1 MSQATDALTVST
13 PTVAMI
19 RTLGLVAALCGLII
33 VSAYQGT
40 YDAVQENKRI
50 AVERAVFKVIPAA
63 TSIVEYL
70 APASG
75 APQKVGAG
83 GTAPAGSAASM
94 GTAPPGSIKF
104 YAGYDKDG
112 HLAGIAAEG
121 AAKGYGDTVRILFAW
136 DPARAAI
143 TGFGVVSS
151 RETPGIGDKVTTDPG
166 FLANFPLAAPL
177 SDDRMELA
185 HEIRTVKHGTK
196 ANPWEVDAIAGAT
209 ITSRA
214 VGKAI
219 NEAAQALVPRL
230 APHLDALKEKQ

>member
-1 MSQATDALTVST
+1 MSPATNALSVNT

-33 VSAYQGT
+33 VGAYQGT

-63 TSIVEYL
+63 QSIVEYL

-83 GTAPAGSAASM
+83 GTANATG
-94 GTAPPGSIKF
+94 GIKF
-104 YAGYDKDG
+104 YAGYNKDG
-112 HLAGIAAEG
+112 RLAGIAAEG
-121 AAKGYGDTVRILFAW
+121 AAKGYADTVRILFAW
-136 DPARAAI
+136 DPATAAV

-151 RETPGIGDKVTTDPG
+151 RETPGIGDKIVTDKT

-177 SDDRMELA
+177 SDDGMVLA
-185 HEIRTVKHGTK
+185 HEIRTVKSGSKTQ
-196 ANPWEVDAIAGAT
+196 PWEIDAIAGAT

-219 NEAAQALVPRL
+219 NDTAQALLPRL